1 MPTISGLCG
10 VRTKLFYF
18 MNRYFY
24 ILFSGFFFII
34 ILSSILQPVLKVII
48 QHFSLVSEPPK
59 DNGGAEITKYIVEID
74 DGRGKFF

>member
-1 MPTISGLCG
+1 
-10 VRTKLFYF
+10 

-24 ILFSGFFFII
+24 ILFSVFFFII